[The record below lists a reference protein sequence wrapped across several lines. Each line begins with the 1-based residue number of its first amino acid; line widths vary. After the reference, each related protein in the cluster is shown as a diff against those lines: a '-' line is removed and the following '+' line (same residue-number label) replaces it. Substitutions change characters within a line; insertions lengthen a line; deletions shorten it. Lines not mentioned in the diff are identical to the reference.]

1 MSAAP
6 PRGAG
11 RRLEGRIDVGRAG
24 RRLDLLVDGIS
35 YSTYHP
41 DRPWSGYVW
50 DALAV
55 AGLLPAAREPQ
66 VLLLGGG
73 AATALLLLR
82 RLRPDARLLAIELDE
97 RVAELARERFELD
110 RIGVEMVVDD
120 GLDFLARTR
129 RRFDLVL
136 DDMYAPSAAGLR
148 RPVDDETA
156 HLRRIASRLEPGGV
170 AATNSTTDEDPP
182 GLERSL
188 REAYRAVFDH
198 RALLRPRLGCNVVIT
213 GSRVALRTSHFRTGL
228 DHLMADDRAG
238 VAAVRVRRD

>member
-1 MSAAP
+1 VSALP
-6 PRGAG
+6 PRPAG
-11 RRLEGRIDVGRAG
+11 RRLDGRIDVSRSG

-35 YSTYHP
+35 YSTFHP

-55 AGLLPAAREPQ
+55 ASLLPATREPE

-82 RLRPDARLLAIELDE
+82 RLRPDAKLLAIELDE
-97 RVAELARERFELD
+97 RVAELARERFDLD
-110 RIGVEMVVDD
+110 RIGVDMVVDD
-120 GLDFLARTR
+120 GLEFLARSR
-129 RRFDLVL
+129 RRFDLIL

-148 RPVDDETA
+148 RPVEDETA
-156 HLRRIASRLEPGGV
+156 HLRRIAARLDPAGV

-182 GLERSL
+182 GLERAL

-198 RALLRPRLGCNVVIT
+198 RVLLRPRLGYNVVIA
-213 GSRVALRTSHFRTGL
+213 GSRVALRTGGIRSGL

-238 VAAVRVRRD
+238 VTAVRVRRD